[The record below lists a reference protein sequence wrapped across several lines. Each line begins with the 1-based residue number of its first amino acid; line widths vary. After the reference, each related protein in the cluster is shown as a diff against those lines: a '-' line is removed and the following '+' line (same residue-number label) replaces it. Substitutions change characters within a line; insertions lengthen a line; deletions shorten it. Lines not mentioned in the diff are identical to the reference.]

1 MARESNEVPRAYM
14 VPMVVEQTS
23 RGERASDIFSLLL
36 RNRIIFLGT
45 PIDEQIANLVVA
57 ELLHLES
64 EQSDRDIA
72 IYVNSPGGSVYAGL
86 AIYDTMQ
93 FVRPAV
99 QTMCVGM
106 AMGIGALIVLGGTRG
121 KRVALPHAK
130 ILLNQVSGGFEG
142 EVSDIEIQAREVLAL
157 GRRLEEIIAKH
168 TGQPL
173 AKVASD
179 LERDSYMSS
188 EEALAYGVIDRV
200 ISHR

>member
-1 MARESNEVPRAYM
+1 MTLVIPMVTWQDAREEW
-14 VPMVVEQTS
+14 VVDIYS
-23 RGERASDIFSLLL
+23 RLLGD
-36 RNRIIFLGT
+36 RIIFVGT
-45 PIDEQIANLVVA
+45 PIDEQIANLVAA

-64 EQSDRDIA
+64 EQADRDIA

-86 AIYDTMQ
+86 TIYDTMQ
-93 FVRPAV
+93 FVRPDV
-99 QTMCVGM
+99 QTMCVGI
-106 AMGIGALIVLGGTRG
+106 AMGMGALIVLGGARG

-157 GRRLEEIIAKH
+157 GRRLEEIIAEH

-179 LERDSYMSS
+179 LERDFYMSS